1 MDNIDEKNRG
11 TRSTFGV
18 VSIAALLA
26 VGAVAAFA
34 AVRATDPPPLS
45 VPHAAK
51 QDGFASLV
59 ATVKPAVVAISTT
72 EKAKPLASNEEE
84 MLKQFFGPNAEQLFR
99 ENRKPSHALG
109 SGFIIDPA
117 GYIVTSNHVIDDATD
132 VQVTLS
138 DGSLHSAH
146 IVGRDTKTDLALL
159 KIDAQRPLPYV
170 SFGNSKNEQ
179 VGDWVVAVGNP
190 FGLGG
195 SVSAGIVSAQNRDI
209 NQSPYDDFLQ
219 IDAPINP
226 GSSGGPL
233 FDQSGH
239 VIGVDT
245 AIYSPSGGSV
255 GIGFAVPSDVATK
268 VVAQLRDHGQ
278 VARGWLG
285 IQMQPVT
292 PTLAK
297 ALGLSSVDGVL
308 INAVTPSSPAAHAGV
323 RQGDVI
329 TGFNGN
335 HVATPRDLS
344 FAVADLPAGKSV
356 GMSVWREGQE
366 RDLNV
371 TIGTERAEKM
381 ASAPAPAANPSPPV
395 GLELQPLPPQA
406 RGTYG
411 SEGGVLIASVTPGSL
426 ADLSGLEAGDV
437 ILRVGNQVVSSPAE
451 VTARIRAA
459 QASHG
464 AVALLVMRQ
473 GNTAYVP
480 LQPGPPK
487 G

>member
-1 MDNIDEKNRG
+1 MNSVDKKNRK
-11 TRSTFGV
+11 TRSTIGV
-18 VSIAALLA
+18 LSIAALLA
-26 VGAVAAFA
+26 GGGIAGYAAL
-34 AVRATDPPPLS
+34 RAPAPPPLS
-45 VPHAAK
+45 VPHASK
-51 QDGFASLV
+51 QDGFAALV

-72 EKAKPLASNEEE
+72 EQAKPLASNEEE
-84 MLKQFFGPNAEQLFR
+84 MLKQFFGPNAGQLFQK
-99 ENRKPSHALG
+99 NRKPTHALG

-117 GYIVTSNHVIDDATD
+117 GFIVTSNHVIDDATD
-132 VQVTLS
+132 IQITLT
-138 DGSLHSAH
+138 DGSTHDAH

-170 SFGNSKNEQ
+170 TFGDSKNEQ

-255 GIGFAVPSDVATK
+255 GIGFAIPSDVATK
-268 VVAQLRDHGQ
+268 VIAQLRDHGH

-285 IQMQPVT
+285 VQMQAVT

-297 ALGLSSVDGVL
+297 ALGLDKAEGVL
-308 INAVTPSSPAAHAGV
+308 IDVVEPDSPAVRAGV

-335 HVATPRDLS
+335 HVATPRELS
-344 FAVADLPAGKSV
+344 FAVADMPAGKTAGLSV
-356 GMSVWREGQE
+356 LRDGQE
-366 RDLNV
+366 RQLNV
-371 TIGTERAEKM
+371 TVGSERADKL
-381 ASAPAPAANPSPPV
+381 ASETTPAATRSPPV
-395 GLELQPLPPQA
+395 GLELQPLPSQA
-406 RGTYG
+406 HGLYG
-411 SEGGVLIASVTPGSL
+411 NEGGVLIANVTPGSL
-426 ADLSGLEAGDV
+426 ADLSGLEPGDV
-437 ILRVGNQVVSSPAE
+437 ILRVGNQVVTSPAD

-473 GNTAYVP
+473 GTTAYVP
-480 LQPGPPK
+480 LQSSPPN